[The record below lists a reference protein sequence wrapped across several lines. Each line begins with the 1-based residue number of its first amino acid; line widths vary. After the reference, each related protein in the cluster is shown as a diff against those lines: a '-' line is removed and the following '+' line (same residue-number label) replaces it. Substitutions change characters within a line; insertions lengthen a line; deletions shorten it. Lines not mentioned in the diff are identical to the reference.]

1 MIKLSR
7 ELKVTSIIVTHVL
20 QTVYRAARRIV
31 MLHEGKFIETGSPEE
46 TRKTSDPIVRKFIT
60 GGLSSETK

>member
-20 QTVYRAARRIV
+20 QTVYRTAHRIV
-31 MLHEGKFIETGSPEE
+31 MLHEGKIIETGSPEA
-46 TRKTSDPIVRKFIT
+46 TKSSANPVVRKFIT
-60 GGLSSETK
+60 GGL

>member
-20 QTVYRAARRIV
+20 QTVYRVAERIA
-31 MLHEGKFIETGSPEE
+31 MLHNGKFIETGSPQA
-46 TRKTSDPIVRKFIT
+46 TQRSTDPIVKKFIT
-60 GGLSSETK
+60 GGL